1 MPYLSDWW
9 ARRNRPAR
17 SLKQLRSRPGVWVHE
32 DDFEGEA
39 PAPVGPPDVILPR
52 YLLRLEPGAPLPPG
66 VDPRAARYDVVVF
79 NDVPR
84 HVRLPIAVAGALV
97 TAASAAALAAGVPRG
112 VIALPLGL
120 ALLGASIRGM
130 GEWTTFRKS
139 ETGLWVEAGDDA
151 IVAAETSAGP
161 TPVLGKPL
169 RVGAAVLSV
178 FAFSTIAMIWNQ
190 PGLVEIAAAAAIG
203 IGFGAAAILDWLPLR
218 RHDVRQELE
227 AFRRFYELADP
238 ARPLTGDELGTPTD
252 PVKALRS

>member
-17 SLKQLRSRPGVWVHE
+17 SLKQLHSRPGVWVHG

-66 VDPRAARYDVVVF
+66 VDPRAERYDVVVF

-84 HVRLPIAVAGALV
+84 QLRLPMAVAGALV
-97 TAASAAALAAGVPRG
+97 TAAGVGLLAAGVPRG
-112 VIALPLGL
+112 VVALPLGP
-120 ALLGASIRGM
+120 ALFGASIRGM

-139 ETGLWVEAGDDA
+139 ETGLWVEAGDEA
-151 IVAAETSAGP
+151 IIAAETSAGP
-161 TPVLGKPL
+161 KPVLSKPL

-178 FAFSTIAMIWNQ
+178 FAFSTIGMTWNQ
-190 PGLVEIAAAAAIG
+190 AGLVEIAAAAAFG
-203 IGFGAAAILDWLPLR
+203 IGFGAAAIVDWLPIR

-227 AFRRFYELADP
+227 AFRRFYQLADP
-238 ARPLTGDELGTPTD
+238 ARALTGDELGTPTG